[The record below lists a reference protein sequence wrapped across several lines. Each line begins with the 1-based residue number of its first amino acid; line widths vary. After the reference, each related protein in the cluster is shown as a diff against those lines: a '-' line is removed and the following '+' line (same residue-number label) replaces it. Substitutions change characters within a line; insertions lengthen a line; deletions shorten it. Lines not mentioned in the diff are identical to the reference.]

1 MMTSASRQVYLISL
15 FALVFLVPRSLCGQ
29 GGFVK
34 QLDRALGSNQEL
46 VNGIQFTNQYI
57 RSEGQPYWI
66 NGGFKTGSICINDH
80 WFEQV
85 QLRYNLF
92 SQKLELG
99 YLTPEGFMNQ
109 IITVPENI
117 STFVLEGYI
126 FERLLIGNEAASYYQ
141 VVSWG
146 TITCY
151 INWSKDLKGSR
162 STGTSFSNIKR
173 KYWILQEDQWISF
186 KNQSTFFRAFPK
198 ELKSDLKKLLT
209 QHNYS
214 FQDASTG
221 EMVALLMA
229 SFRLLE
235 ERGRP

>member
-1 MMTSASRQVYLISL
+1 MFLLFSGALTLLMPGSL
-15 FALVFLVPRSLCGQ
+15 RGQ
-29 GGFVK
+29 GGFVE
-34 QLDRALGSNQEL
+34 QVDLALGSNQEL

-80 WFEQV
+80 WFEQL

-99 YLTPEGFMNQ
+99 YLTPEGYMNQ

-117 STFVLEGYI
+117 SDFVLEGYL
-126 FERLLIGNEAASYYQ
+126 FRRLLIGEEAASYYQ

-146 TITCY
+146 ASTCY
-151 INWSKDLKGSR
+151 VRWSKDLKGSR
-162 STGTSFSNIKR
+162 SSGTSFSQIKR
-173 KYWILQEDQWISF
+173 KYWMLQEDQWISF
-186 KNQSTFFRAFPK
+186 KNQRTFLGAFPK
-198 ELKSDLKKLLT
+198 ELKSDLKKLLF
-209 QHNYS
+209 QLDYN
-214 FQDASTG
+214 FQDASAG
-221 EMVALLMA
+221 EMVALLKA

>member
-1 MMTSASRQVYLISL
+1 ME
-15 FALVFLVPRSLCGQ
+15 
-29 GGFVK
+29 
-34 QLDRALGSNQEL
+34 QLDRSLGSNQEL
-46 VNGIQFTNQYI
+46 VNGIQFSNQYI

-80 WFEQV
+80 WFEEL

-117 STFVLEGYI
+117 STFVLEGYL
-126 FERLLIGNEAASYYQ
+126 FRRLLIGKEAASYYQ

-146 TITCY
+146 AITCY
-151 INWSKDLKGSR
+151 IRWSKDLLGTRTS
-162 STGTSFSNIKR
+162 GTSFSHIKR
-173 KYWILQEDQWISF
+173 KYWMQQEDQWICF
-186 KNQSTFFRAFPK
+186 KNQRTFFRAFPK
-198 ELKSDLKKLLT
+198 ELKSDLKKLLI
-209 QHNYS
+209 QQDYN
-214 FQDASTG
+214 FQGASTG
-221 EMVALLMA
+221 EMVEMLKA

-235 ERGRP
+235 EGVRP

>member
-1 MMTSASRQVYLISL
+1 MTSTTRLVFLISL
-15 FALVFLVPRSLCGQ
+15 LTLVFMVPRSLCGQ
-29 GGFVK
+29 GGFVE
-34 QLDRALGSNQEL
+34 QVDRALGSNQEL

-66 NGGFKTGSICINDH
+66 NGGFKTGSICIDDH
-80 WFEQV
+80 WFEQL

-109 IITVPENI
+109 IIMVPENI
-117 STFVLEGYI
+117 SAFVLEGYL
-126 FERLLIGNEAASYYQ
+126 FRRLLIGTEAASYYQ

-146 TITCY
+146 TSTCY
-151 INWSKDLKGSR
+151 IAWSKDLKGSR
-162 STGTSFSNIKR
+162 SSGTSFSQIKR
-173 KYWILQEDQWISF
+173 KYWIQQEDQWISF
-186 KNQSTFFRAFPK
+186 KNQRTFFHAFPK
-198 ELKSDLKKLLT
+198 ELRSDLKKLLT
-209 QHNYS
+209 QHDYS
-214 FQDASTG
+214 FQSASTK
-221 EMVALLMA
+221 EMVTLLTA